1 MWKVFCFTKLFIN
14 VLLYLFYSFVSII
27 IGNFLYW
34 AYLTYIKNVWVPGSE
49 DIVHIKLAVFMCFF
63 ALFFTLTFRKF
74 FYFWLYKESK
84 WN

>member
-14 VLLYLFYSFVSII
+14 ILLYLFYSFVSII

-34 AYLTYIKNVWVPGSE
+34 AYLTFVLWKNVPASS
-49 DIVHIKLAVFMCFF
+49 DIIHIKIACFIC
-63 ALFFTLTFRKF
+63 LFILFITLIFRKF
-74 FYFWLYKESK
+74 FYLSLYRENK